1 MVVIRV
7 VKGGFY
13 QRAWVCTRAVTVVG
27 DRPGA
32 GVGDAPLDG
41 GDRVAEAAGSV
52 SIQNFVCVNPGFRR
66 HAHHARVIQGG
77 RNDAR
82 HMRAVAVVVGRIRVA
97 VHEIPAAT
105 LIRRQVRVVYVNTRV
120 NHANLDRA
128 TLITVGVD
136 GLGADFRD
144 AP

>member
-1 MVVIRV
+1 
-7 VKGGFY
+7 
-13 QRAWVCTRAVTVVG
+13 
-27 DRPGA
+27 
-32 GVGDAPLDG
+32 
-41 GDRVAEAAGSV
+41 
-52 SIQNFVCVNPGFRR
+52 
-66 HAHHARVIQGG
+66 
-77 RNDAR
+77 
-82 HMRAVAVVVGRIRVA
+82 MRAVAVVVGRIRVA